1 MTEKEEIKK
10 LNQQITILMS
20 DLAECRDL
28 VEVLRN
34 EKNGIVSAAADM
46 ENELH
51 KTIRECI
58 DLQSSLVNE
67 IMDLKSGL
75 HKTKIKMNETR
86 PDTAIVIITYNN
98 ANLITRQV
106 ELLRRLCTDTI
117 DIIIVDNSTDDDV
130 IKAIKYYNDTA
141 LHCIYLKTTANSKNG
156 SESHSF
162 AANLSYLKFQN
173 DYEYLMYIDHD
184 CFPVK
189 PFSIKGIL
197 DGKIMAGMGQ
207 NKDGIEYFWPGCV
220 MWNNGKIVHSLVNFS
235 PSHELKL
242 DTGGMLYKVVEEY
255 GTELCLFLN
264 ERHEQNPNFNKSMYD
279 FYAMINDGLFMHFI
293 NSSGWNP
300 TDGHQERINSLLN
313 ILDEKLTSAAASTQA
328 QNHQ

>member
-1 MTEKEEIKK
+1 MTEKEEIEK
-10 LNQQITILMS
+10 LNQQITVLMYE
-20 DLAECRDL
+20 LAESKKTIG
-28 VEVLRN
+28 VLQN
-34 EKNGIVSAAADM
+34 ENNRIISANMDS
-46 ENELH
+46 ENELRKSVVEYH
-51 KTIRECI
+51 R
-58 DLQSSLVNE
+58 LQKVLVDE
-67 IMDLKSGL
+67 INNLKSGL
-75 HKTKIKMNETR
+75 YPQTMTPTTHSR
-86 PDTAIVIITYNN
+86 PATAIVIITYNN

-106 ELLRRLCTDTI
+106 DLLRRLCMDPI

-130 IKAIKYYNDTA
+130 IKAIKYYNDTN

-173 DYEYLMYIDHD
+173 DYEYFMYIDHD

-189 PFSIKGIL
+189 PFSIKGML

-220 MWNNGKIVHSLVNFS
+220 MWDNWKITHSLVNFS

-242 DTGGMLYKVVEEY
+242 DTGGMLYKVVGEY
-255 GTELCLFLN
+255 GRDLCMFLN
-264 ERHEQNPNFNKSMYD
+264 ERYEQNLNFNKSMYN
-279 FYAMINDGLFMHFI
+279 FYVMINDGMFMHFI

-300 TDGHQERINSLLN
+300 TDGHEERMNSLLN
-313 ILDEKLTSAAASTQA
+313 ILEEKVKEPNIA
-328 QNHQ
+328 N